1 MFAKWDT
8 ENDCL
13 SAGPQ
18 SLKVDDSW
26 LPVVDSVGT
35 FNKKTHSK
43 HLRLGDGQID
53 YYLIERAFD
62 WAAQNRGIRNNKLSD
77 TDWTQVEDSSLSA
90 SKKQDYKD
98 YRQALRD
105 ITNHENWPNLTD
117 EDWPIL
123 P

>member
-1 MFAKWDT
+1 MFAKWDI

>member
-8 ENDCL
+8 EKNCL
-13 SAGPQ
+13 LAGPQ
-18 SLKVDDSW
+18 SLRVDESW
-26 LPVVDSVGT
+26 LPVVDSVGV
-35 FNKKTHSK
+35 FNKRTHSK

-53 YYLIERAFD
+53 YYLAERAFD
-62 WAAQNRGIRNNKLSD
+62 WAAQNRGIRNNKLSE
-77 TDWTQVEDSSLSA
+77 TDWTQVEDSPLGVSE
-90 SKKQDYKD
+90 KQNYKD

>member
-1 MFAKWDT
+1 MFAKW
-8 ENDCL
+8 ENGKL
-13 SAGPQ
+13 IAGPQ
-18 SLKVDDSW
+18 SKPTSGDWLEVIDEVLEYDFRAFHKKLRLVDD
-26 LPVVDSVGT
+26 
-35 FNKKTHSK
+35 
-43 HLRLGDGQID
+43 HLE
-53 YYLIERAFD
+53 YYLEPFD
-62 WAAQNRGIRNNKLSD
+62 YDFATENRQTRNELLSE
-77 TDWTQVEDSSLSA
+77 TDWTQVEDSQLSA